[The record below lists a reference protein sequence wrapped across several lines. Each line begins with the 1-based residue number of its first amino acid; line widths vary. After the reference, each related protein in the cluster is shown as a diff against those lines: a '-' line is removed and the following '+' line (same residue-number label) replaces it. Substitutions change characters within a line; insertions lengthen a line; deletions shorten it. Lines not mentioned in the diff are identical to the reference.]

1 MVFFGVLWWILTSS
15 PGWPRVKETFFSWDE
30 AKESFPSVI
39 EGFWLNIRLFMTIE
53 PLVLICGL
61 LLAVARGTTS
71 PYLFPIRVFAVVF
84 VDVFRGIP
92 TILLIF
98 LVCFGVPALDLQGAP
113 TSMFWLGVIALTLS
127 YSAYVA
133 EVIRAGIESIHPSQR
148 SAARSLGL
156 SKSHT
161 MRFVVL
167 PQAFR
172 RVAAPLLNDFVS
184 LQKDTALIS
193 VAGLVEA
200 LRAAQIYSSF
210 NFNYTAVVVAA
221 LLFIALTIPLARLT
235 DYIGLRAIKRQQ
247 AGAVV

>member
-1 MVFFGVLWWILTSS
+1 
-15 PGWPRVKETFFSWDE
+15 
-30 AKESFPSVI
+30 
-39 EGFWLNIRLFMTIE
+39 
-53 PLVLICGL
+53 
-61 LLAVARGTTS
+61 
-71 PYLFPIRVFAVVF
+71 
-84 VDVFRGIP
+84 
-92 TILLIF
+92 
-98 LVCFGVPALDLQGAP
+98 
-113 TSMFWLGVIALTLS
+113 
-127 YSAYVA
+127 
-133 EVIRAGIESIHPSQR
+133 
-148 SAARSLGL
+148 
-156 SKSHT
+156 
-161 MRFVVL
+161 VVL